1 MGRTDRFTGLAEFL
15 AVAERASFRA
25 AAADLGVSPAAVT
38 QAIRALEKRLGLPL
52 FQRTTRRVSLT
63 EAGAALL
70 ARLKPASTE
79 ISESLEALGVLRTRP
94 SGLLRLSVP
103 RMALPLVIEP
113 LLPEF
118 RRAYPD
124 VAVEIDVDDAAVD
137 LTAERFDAGIRIG
150 EFVERDMIA
159 VRVTQDIRWSVL
171 GSPAYFALHGRPAT
185 PEDLINHE
193 CIRIRFRTA
202 GAIYRWEFERD
213 GREFSID
220 PPGKVVVNDSALMH
234 SLALA
239 GVGLIYASDLLA
251 EHEIADGRLERVL
264 ERHLPKTP
272 GLFLYF
278 PARSQMQPKLR
289 VFIDAARDL
298 AKRRDRG
305 GRTVGR

>member
-1 MGRTDRFTGLAEFL
+1 MGRTDKFTGLTEFL

-25 AAADLGVSPAAVT
+25 AAADLGVTPAAVT
-38 QAIRALEKRLGLPL
+38 QAIRALEQRLGLPL

-63 EAGAALL
+63 EAGGTLL
-70 ARLKPASTE
+70 ARLKPATTE
-79 ISESLEALGVLRTRP
+79 ISESLEALGALRTRP

-124 VAVEIDVDDAAVD
+124 VAVEVDVDDGAVD

-159 VRVTQDIRWSVL
+159 VRVTQDVHWSVL
-171 GSPAYFALHGRPAT
+171 GSPSYFGPRGRPET
-185 PEDLINHE
+185 PEDLMNHE
-193 CIRIRFRTA
+193 CSRFRFRKA
-202 GAIYRWEFERD
+202 GAVYRWEFERD
-213 GREFSID
+213 GRGFSID
-220 PPGKVVVNDSALMH
+220 PPGKIAVNDSALMH

-239 GVGLIYASDLLA
+239 GVGLIYASDLIV
-251 EHEIADGRLERVL
+251 EHELGDGRLERVL
-264 ERHLPKTP
+264 ERYLPKTP

-289 VFIDAARDL
+289 VFIDAARAL
-298 AKRRDRG
+298 AKRGGRG
-305 GRTVGR
+305 GRAAVR

>member
-1 MGRTDRFTGLAEFL
+1 MSRTDTFTGISEFL
-15 AVAERASFRA
+15 AVAERESFRA
-25 AAADLGVSPAAVT
+25 AAADLGVTPAAVT

-63 EAGAALL
+63 EVGGTLL
-70 ARLKPASTE
+70 ARLKPATTE
-79 ISESLEALGVLRTRP
+79 ITESLDALGALRTQP

-124 VAVEIDVDDAAVD
+124 VAIEVHVDDGAVD
-137 LTAERFDAGIRIG
+137 LMAGRFDAGIRLG

-159 VRVTQDIRWSVL
+159 VRVTPDVHWSVL
-171 GSPAYFALHGRPAT
+171 GSPAYFARRGRPET

-193 CIRIRFRTA
+193 CIRFRFPTSRTV
-202 GAIYRWEFERD
+202 YRWEFERD

-220 PPGKVVVNDSALMH
+220 PPGKIVVNDSALMH
-234 SLALA
+234 SLASA
-239 GVGLIYASDLLA
+239 GVGLIYATDLIA
-251 EHEIADGRLERVL
+251 EHELKQGRLERAL
-264 ERHLPKTP
+264 ERHLPKTS

-289 VFIDAARDL
+289 AFIDAARSL
-298 AKRRDRG
+298 AKRRGRG
-305 GRTVGR
+305 ESSALR

>member
-1 MGRTDRFTGLAEFL
+1 MGRIDTFTGLSEFL

-25 AAADLGVSPAAVT
+25 AAADLGVTPAAVT
-38 QAIRALEKRLGLPL
+38 QAIRALERRLGLPL

-70 ARLKPASTE
+70 ARLRPATTE

-124 VAVEIDVDDAAVD
+124 VAVEVDVDDGLVD

-159 VRVTQDIRWSVL
+159 VR
-171 GSPAYFALHGRPAT
+171 
-185 PEDLINHE
+185 
-193 CIRIRFRTA
+193 
-202 GAIYRWEFERD
+202 
-213 GREFSID
+213 
-220 PPGKVVVNDSALMH
+220 
-234 SLALA
+234 
-239 GVGLIYASDLLA
+239 
-251 EHEIADGRLERVL
+251 
-264 ERHLPKTP
+264 
-272 GLFLYF
+272 
-278 PARSQMQPKLR
+278 
-289 VFIDAARDL
+289 
-298 AKRRDRG
+298 
-305 GRTVGR
+305 

>member
-1 MGRTDRFTGLAEFL
+1 MGRIDTFTGISEFL
-15 AVAERASFRA
+15 AVAERSSFRA
-25 AAADLGVSPAAVT
+25 AAADLGVTPAAVT
-38 QAIRALEKRLGLPL
+38 QAVRALEKRLGLPL

-63 EAGAALL
+63 EVGGTLL
-70 ARLKPASTE
+70 ARLKPAATE
-79 ISESLEALGVLRTRP
+79 ITESLDALGALRTQP

-124 VAVEIDVDDAAVD
+124 VAIEVDVDDGAVD
-137 LTAERFDAGIRIG
+137 LMAGRFDAGIRLG

-159 VRVTQDIRWSVL
+159 VRVTPDVQWSVL
-171 GSPAYFALHGRPAT
+171 GSSAYFARRGRPET

-193 CIRIRFRTA
+193 CIRFRFPTSRA
-202 GAIYRWEFERD
+202 LYRWEFERD

-220 PPGKVVVNDSALMH
+220 PPGKIVVNDSALMH

-239 GVGLIYASDLLA
+239 GAGLIYATDLIA
-251 EHEIADGRLERVL
+251 EHELEQGRLERVL

-278 PARSQMQPKLR
+278 PSRSQMQPKLR
-289 VFIDAARDL
+289 AFIDAARSL
-298 AKRRDRG
+298 AKRRSRAG
-305 GRTVGR
+305 SPVLP